1 MLKEVEA
8 VRYDR
13 KMRNGKTTPFLM
25 ACEKETGDEVEL
37 VAKFSKG
44 CEDHCGGLI
53 CEAISAAL
61 AKDLGLPIPCPYVLN
76 ISPEF
81 IATVAE
87 PADRMFLE
95 QSCSK
100 GFGSERLPDSYST
113 WVSPSGKISDSLL
126 ASARSVIAF
135 DSLFVNPDR
144 RAENPN
150 LMFNGRQI
158 AVIDHE
164 MALRQD
170 MILFWKA
177 PWTSGAFESPSSLE
191 KHLLYRITKGS
202 VLSDF
207 NEFLQKLAMITDARI
222 EEYASAIPIDWHQN
236 KERISTAITYIR
248 DLRNNAQPAMAEF
261 IKALS

>member
-13 KMRNGKTTPFLM
+13 KMHNGKTTPFLL
-25 ACEKETGDEVEL
+25 ACEKETGEEVEL

-61 AKDLGLPIPCPYVLN
+61 AKDLGLPIPRPYVVN
-76 ISPEF
+76 ISPQF
-81 IATVAE
+81 IATVGE
-87 PADRMFLE
+87 PAHRLFLE
-95 QSCSK
+95 QSCPK

-113 WVSPSGKISDSLL
+113 WIPPTGKISDSLL

-135 DSLFVNPDR
+135 DSLFVNSDR

-150 LMFNGRQI
+150 LMFNGSQI

-170 MILFWKA
+170 MLLFWKT
-177 PWTSGAFESPSSLE
+177 PWTSGAFESPFSLE
-191 KHLLYRITKGS
+191 KHLFYPITKGS
-202 VLSDF
+202 KFSDF
-207 NEFLQKLAMITDARI
+207 SEFLQKLKTITDARI
-222 EEYASAIPIDWHQN
+222 EEYASAIPVEWHN
-236 KERISTAITYIR
+236 KKERISTAVKYIR
-248 DLRNNAQPAMAEF
+248 DLRDNAHPAITELT
-261 IKALS
+261 KALS

>member
-13 KMRNGKTTPFLM
+13 KMRNGKTMPFLL
-25 ACEKETGDEVEL
+25 ACEKETGEEVEL

-53 CEAISAAL
+53 CEAIAAAL
-61 AKDLGLPIPCPYVLN
+61 AKDLGLPIPCPYVVN

-81 IATVAE
+81 IATVVDPAE
-87 PADRMFLE
+87 RVFLE
-95 QSCSK
+95 QSCPK
-100 GFGSERLPDSYST
+100 GFGSERLPDGYST
-113 WVSPSGKISDSLL
+113 WVSPTGKISDSLL
-126 ASARSVIAF
+126 ASVRSVIAF
-135 DSLFVNPDR
+135 DSLLVNPDR

-170 MILFWKA
+170 MMLCWKT
-177 PWTSGAFESPSSLE
+177 PWTPGAFEPPFSLE
-191 KHLLYRITKGS
+191 KHLLYRIAKGS

-207 NEFLQKLAMITDARI
+207 DEFLQKLKMITDVRI

-236 KERISTAITYIR
+236 KERISIAINYIK
-248 DLRNNAQPAMAEF
+248 DLRNNAQPAIAELT
-261 IKALS
+261 KALS

>member
-13 KMRNGKTTPFLM
+13 KMHNGKTTPFLL
-25 ACEKETGDEVEL
+25 ACEKETGEEVEL

-61 AKDLGLPIPCPYVLN
+61 AKDLGLPIPRPYVVN
-76 ISPEF
+76 ISPQF
-81 IATVAE
+81 IATVGE
-87 PADRMFLE
+87 PAHRLFLE
-95 QSCSK
+95 QSCPK

-113 WVSPSGKISDSLL
+113 WIPPTGKISDSLL

-135 DSLFVNPDR
+135 DSLFVNSDR
-144 RAENPN
+144 RAKNPN
-150 LMFNGRQI
+150 LMFNGSQI

-170 MILFWKA
+170 MLLFWKT
-177 PWTSGAFESPSSLE
+177 PWTSGAFDPPYALD
-191 KHLLYRITKGS
+191 KHLFYPIAKGS
-202 VLSDF
+202 MLSDF
-207 NEFLQKLAMITDARI
+207 DEFLQKLTMITDARI
-222 EEYASAIPIDWHQN
+222 EEYASAIPIEWHQN
-236 KERISTAITYIR
+236 KERIFTSIEYIR
-248 DLRNNAQPAMAEF
+248 DLRNNAQLAIAELT
-261 IKALS
+261 KALS